1 MVVHIL
7 LYAPDVWSCEN
18 TDTINHFQLKFCKL
32 LLVLKESKPD
42 IMIYGT
48 LGMTLYVYVQGTHVK
63 SYNMINQYVPV
74 FHCLYIIKV

>member
-32 LLVLKESKPD
+32 LLVLKEGKPD

-48 LGMTLYVYVQGTHVK
+48 LGMT
-63 SYNMINQYVPV
+63 P
-74 FHCLYIIKV
+74 